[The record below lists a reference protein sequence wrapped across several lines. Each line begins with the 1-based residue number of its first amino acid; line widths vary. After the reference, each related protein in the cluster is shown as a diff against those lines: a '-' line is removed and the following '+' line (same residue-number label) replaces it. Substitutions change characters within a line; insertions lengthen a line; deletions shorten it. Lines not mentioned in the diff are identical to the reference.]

1 MDHSEEGKQTEE
13 KSGGPVWWKLAPG
26 DSLGL
31 YIVEERISHDNY
43 ICTYRVN
50 DSSGSSFTAKVLS
63 PEVSIILKDD
73 LLRLTSLQHKYLA
86 KTIEC
91 FEDEDRTVIISE
103 LVHGSDLR
111 SRINRLK
118 SIDMVSSLE
127 IAVKTAECLAYLR
140 DRGIVHTDLNPEN
153 IIFTEYEDIKII
165 DPISTPLALKK
176 LTVLKMNP
184 ERIAYLPPETI
195 FNSDSGGREDIY
207 YFGGILYLLLTG
219 KDPYS
224 NLSPARILAAK
235 RAKDPVKPRR
245 LNKSID
251 KNLEEVILR
260 CMNRDIEQ
268 RFGSYEEILD
278 LLKKALGNYKIQSL
292 KQRPETKKNIVKA
305 ALIAV
310 AFAAVILS
318 IALIFFPRHD
328 VRKSVIS
335 ASVKFEARRTDPWGN
350 VIPFSIYDMG
360 TVYSN
365 DGFRVSVKPGSP
377 MFVAVLNISPGGQ
390 ISSLLPDDND
400 AVFRYIGKDVDS
412 IFPSEKKWYRF
423 DESAGEEIIY
433 IIFSSKEWLQL
444 SNFVRENPLSKMA
457 GRAAASKVMSMLEE
471 NIRVQKSL
479 ESGWSPVK
487 PADINDKTTVFNIRG
502 NERVVYK
509 VKLNHK

>member
-1 MDHSEEGKQTEE
+1 MDHPEEGRQTDE
-13 KSGGPVWWKLAPG
+13 KSGGQVWWKLATG
-26 DSLGL
+26 ASIGL

-73 LLRLTSLQHKYLA
+73 ILRLTSLQHKYLA

-91 FEDEDRTVIISE
+91 FEDEDRMVIISE

-111 SRINRLK
+111 IKINKLK
-118 SIDMVSSLE
+118 SVDMVSSLE
-127 IAVKTAECLAYLR
+127 IAVKIAECLSYLR
-140 DRGIVHTDLNPEN
+140 NCGIMHTDLHPEN

-165 DPISTPLALKK
+165 DPISTPPALKK
-176 LTVLKMNP
+176 FTVLKMNP
-184 ERIAYLPPETI
+184 ERISYLPPETI
-195 FNSDSGGREDIY
+195 FSSESGGREDIY

-224 NLSPARILAAK
+224 NLSPAKILAAK
-235 RAKDPVKPRR
+235 RFKDPVKPRR
-245 LNKSID
+245 LNKNID
-251 KNLEEVILR
+251 KNLEEVILK

-268 RFGSYEEILD
+268 RFSSYDEILGA
-278 LLKKALGNYKIQSL
+278 LKKALGNYKIQSL
-292 KQRPETKKNIVKA
+292 KQRPETRKNIVKA
-305 ALIAV
+305 VLITAAL
-310 AFAAVILS
+310 AAVILS
-318 IALIFFPRHD
+318 ITLLFFPKHD
-328 VRKSVIS
+328 VRESVIS

-365 DGFRVSVKPGSP
+365 DGFRISVKPGSP
-377 MFVAVLNISPGGQ
+377 MFVAVLNISPDGRVN
-390 ISSLLPDDND
+390 SLIPDKDDKVFKHIPKEAVYILPSD
-400 AVFRYIGKDVDS
+400 
-412 IFPSEKKWYRF
+412 KKWYRF
-423 DESAGEEIIY
+423 DESSGEEIIY
-433 IIFSSKEWLQL
+433 IIFSATEWLQL

-457 GRAAASKVMSMLEE
+457 GRAAASKIMSMLDE
-471 NIRVQKSL
+471 NIRVQKSM

-487 PADINDKTTVFNIRG
+487 TSDISDKTTSFNIRG